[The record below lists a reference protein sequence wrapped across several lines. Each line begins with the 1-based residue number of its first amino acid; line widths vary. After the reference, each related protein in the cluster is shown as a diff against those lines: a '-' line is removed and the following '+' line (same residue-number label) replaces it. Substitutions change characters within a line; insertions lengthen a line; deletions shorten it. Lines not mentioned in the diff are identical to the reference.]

1 MRLDT
6 NGAKLLMLVVNS
18 VAVVAGIAFGI
29 WLFDSLTG

>member
-6 NGAKLLMLVVNS
+6 NGAKLLMLVVNAA
-18 VAVVAGIAFGI
+18 AVVAGIAFGI